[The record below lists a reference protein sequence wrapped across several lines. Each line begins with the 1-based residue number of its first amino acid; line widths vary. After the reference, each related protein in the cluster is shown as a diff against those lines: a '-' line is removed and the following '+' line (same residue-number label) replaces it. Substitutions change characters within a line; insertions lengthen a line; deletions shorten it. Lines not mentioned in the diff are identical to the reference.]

1 MAYTRIS
8 FIPIV
13 QVKTKQNTVIEAQD
27 FLNAR
32 YIHAL
37 KNVQNYTTHTVSFS
51 EECRLDLISQKHYE
65 TPDLWWA
72 IALYNHIVNVATEV
86 VTDKVL
92 NIPSLV
98 SMEAALAESNT
109 RQITKTSTLTL
120 L

>member
-1 MAYTRIS
+1 MSYTRIS
-8 FIPIV
+8 FIPVV
-13 QVKTKQNTVIEAQD
+13 QVRTKQNTIVEAQD
-27 FLNAR
+27 LLGAR

-37 KNVQNYTTHTVSFS
+37 KNVQNYTTHVVSFA
-51 EECRLDLISQKHYE
+51 EECRLDLISLKHYE

-72 IALYNHIVNVATEV
+72 IAIYNNIINVATEI

-98 SMEAALAESNT
+98 SMEASLAESNT
-109 RQITKTSTLTL
+109 RQVTKTSTLTL